1 MKTVTV
7 VVFLLAAMTFE
18 KSRRTTKS
26 VENGYLL
33 QAKRAENS

>member
-7 VVFLLAAMTFE
+7 VVVLLAAMTFA
-18 KSRRTTKS
+18 KSR